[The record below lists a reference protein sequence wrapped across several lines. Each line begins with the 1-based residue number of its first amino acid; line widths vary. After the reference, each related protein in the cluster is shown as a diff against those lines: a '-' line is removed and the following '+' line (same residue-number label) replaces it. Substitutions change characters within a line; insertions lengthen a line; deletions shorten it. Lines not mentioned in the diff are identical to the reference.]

1 MEIGKSIQVI
11 YAGGTFGNT
20 VRWLLDRFS
29 QDTKFKDIDS
39 PWNKDNRAHGI
50 SDADY
55 NPKFIDPGHQRNEP
69 GAPSP
74 DPHANKIVVS
84 YSKDDLAFI
93 ERCGF
98 YRNPGWENEKDR
110 YKNIISSADSGF
122 VKETF
127 GDSNTSK
134 AIAKELTKINFHNPE
149 KHKWWSAMN
158 DNINDERNAKFNFH
172 ALWNEE
178 MLASELTKI
187 SKQYNLNLQIEENV
201 IGNVVNKIRS
211 MDVIKTRD
219 RAKQTLDA
227 IIGKNNMICKD
238 LDIIEQSFVES
249 ELEKVH
255 DCLLF
260 PYGTGW
266 FQDTDQINDFISTFP
281 KYLKHMN
288 PRLPLYNNIAN
299 PFYLTGQIDKSK

>member
-98 YRNPGWENEKDR
+98 YRNPGWENEKDV
-110 YKNIISSADSGF
+110 I
-122 VKETF
+122 
-127 GDSNTSK
+127 
-134 AIAKELTKINFHNPE
+134 
-149 KHKWWSAMN
+149 
-158 DNINDERNAKFNFH
+158 
-172 ALWNEE
+172 
-178 MLASELTKI
+178 KI
-187 SKQYNLNLQIEENV
+187 S
-201 IGNVVNKIRS
+201 
-211 MDVIKTRD
+211 
-219 RAKQTLDA
+219 
-227 IIGKNNMICKD
+227 
-238 LDIIEQSFVES
+238 
-249 ELEKVH
+249 H
-255 DCLLF
+255 
-260 PYGTGW
+260 
-266 FQDTDQINDFISTFP
+266 
-281 KYLKHMN
+281 H
-288 PRLPLYNNIAN
+288 
-299 PFYLTGQIDKSK
+299 

>member
-1 MEIGKSIQVI
+1 MDIGKSIQVI

-50 SDADY
+50 SDY
-55 NPKFIDPGHQRNEP
+55 NPRFIDPGHQRNEAD
-69 GAPSP
+69 APSP
-74 DPHANKIVVS
+74 DPNANKIVVS

-110 YKNIISSADSGF
+110 YKNIIALADSDF

-127 GDSNTSK
+127 GDNNTSK

-149 KHKWWSAMN
+149 KHKWWNSMN
-158 DNINDERNAKFNFH
+158 DSINDEQNTKFNFH

-187 SKQYNLNLQIEENV
+187 SKQYNLNLKIEENV
-201 IGNVVNKIRS
+201 IDNVVNKIRS

-227 IIGKNNMICKD
+227 IIGKNNMICKYTNK
-238 LDIIEQSFVES
+238 L
-249 ELEKVH
+249 
-255 DCLLF
+255 
-260 PYGTGW
+260 
-266 FQDTDQINDFISTFP
+266 
-281 KYLKHMN
+281 M
-288 PRLPLYNNIAN
+288 
-299 PFYLTGQIDKSK
+299 